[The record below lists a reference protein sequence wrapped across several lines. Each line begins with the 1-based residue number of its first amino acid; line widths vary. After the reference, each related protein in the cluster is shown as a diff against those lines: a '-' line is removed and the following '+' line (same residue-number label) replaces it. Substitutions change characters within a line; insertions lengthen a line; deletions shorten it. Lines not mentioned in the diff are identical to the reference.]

1 MLAARTLRLETGDE
15 SELTASSGLLL
26 AIVNAEGVVDEHT
39 AGPLARELAGAIR
52 AGATRLLVD
61 LSRVDDAATA
71 CMNTLL
77 AARQSVARRGGRI
90 AVVLSPA
97 MRRRFEKLQLDRRFL
112 LADDRLDGVRRLG
125 LAEPGSPRN
134 APQRAAA

>member
-1 MLAARTLRLETGDE
+1 MLAPRTPIPDARDE
-15 SELTASSGLLL
+15 VEPAVSAGVLM
-26 AIVNAEGVVDEHT
+26 AIVNARGVVDERT
-39 AGPLARELAGAIR
+39 VGPLARELAGAIR

-77 AARQSVARRGGRI
+77 AARQIVADRGGRI

-97 MRRRFEKLQLDRRFL
+97 MRRRFEKLQLDKRFL
-112 LADDRLDGVRRLG
+112 IADDRLDAVRRLG
-125 LAEPGSPRN
+125 LADPGSPRN